1 MTRNQTLLLIT
12 FICNFLQLFAILSVF
27 SLITLY
33 FTTDLGLSQKESYQL
48 GTALMSLSYCFAPLA
63 GVIISR
69 LISTKCLL
77 IIAIKLYLI
86 GCLLLIVSP
95 TYLLKIPLAFMAVG
109 VSFIAPCLFSLFS
122 SSLSKDD
129 HNMQRYFTV
138 LHFCTSASGL
148 VSITIFAAIIPTLGY
163 NFLLISSAI
172 LSFVALA
179 FFYCVHQLYT
189 DSSQVFT
196 KRKLLVTFL
205 ILTALIFLSV
215 LFFKYISLM
224 KICIYLGGVALF
236 CYFLM
241 LAKKHVQTREAI
253 LMFIFFCIISVL
265 YFSLATLCQTSI
277 LFFIKENVCH
287 SFIGCKL
294 SAEHTDIFLFLGSM
308 MTILVLTRK
317 KLARLSSDFKL
328 FFGLA
333 ISIVALLLLPASMK
347 LIGLSHQLPYWM
359 IIVFPV
365 VIGIAEV
372 FVYPSGLAS
381 IRHLIPASHQVF
393 AFGAWDYFAGIG
405 ILVSMEIALKTA
417 STETDV
423 LNTNPVY
430 YKTFL
435 LTGMMYFVLLLLLFF
450 LYKQRKTVFRFA

>member
-205 ILTALIFLSV
+205 ILTALIF
-215 LFFKYISLM
+215 
-224 KICIYLGGVALF
+224 
-236 CYFLM
+236 
-241 LAKKHVQTREAI
+241 
-253 LMFIFFCIISVL
+253 
-265 YFSLATLCQTSI
+265 
-277 LFFIKENVCH
+277 
-287 SFIGCKL
+287 
-294 SAEHTDIFLFLGSM
+294 
-308 MTILVLTRK
+308 
-317 KLARLSSDFKL
+317 
-328 FFGLA
+328 
-333 ISIVALLLLPASMK
+333 
-347 LIGLSHQLPYWM
+347 
-359 IIVFPV
+359 
-365 VIGIAEV
+365 
-372 FVYPSGLAS
+372 
-381 IRHLIPASHQVF
+381 
-393 AFGAWDYFAGIG
+393 
-405 ILVSMEIALKTA
+405 
-417 STETDV
+417 
-423 LNTNPVY
+423 
-430 YKTFL
+430 
-435 LTGMMYFVLLLLLFF
+435 
-450 LYKQRKTVFRFA
+450 